1 MVAELTTRTIRQG
14 FYSQKAYGLRV
25 AREVPDAG
33 DFLLFSGIYV
43 TLMEH
48 LLWARECG
56 VKMGVA
62 SFSK

>member
-25 AREVPDAG
+25 AREVSDAG

>member
-1 MVAELTTRTIRQG
+1 MFTPSTLFG
-14 FYSQKAYGLRV
+14 FGKQVQPALNPW
-25 AREVPDAG
+25 VPDAG
-33 DFLLFSGIYV
+33 DFLLFSGVYV

-48 LLWARECG
+48 LLWAREWD

>member
-25 AREVPDAG
+25 ARKVPDAG
-33 DFLLFSGIYV
+33 DFLLFSGVYV

-48 LLWARECG
+48 LLCTGTLGLLGE
-56 VKMGVA
+56 VPTLL
-62 SFSK
+62 